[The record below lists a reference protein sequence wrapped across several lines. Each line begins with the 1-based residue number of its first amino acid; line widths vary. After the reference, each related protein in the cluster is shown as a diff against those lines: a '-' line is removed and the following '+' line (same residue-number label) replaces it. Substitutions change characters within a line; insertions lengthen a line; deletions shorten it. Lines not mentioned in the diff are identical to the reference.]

1 MAKIVIDAGHGLYTS
16 GKRCLKKLDPN
27 ETREWVLNNRVS
39 NELQRLL
46 ESAGH
51 EVIRVDDITG
61 NSDVTAATRVS
72 KANEW
77 NADFFISVHHNAGI
91 NGGTGGGTEVY
102 VARQASATSIKAQ
115 ISIYKYAVARANLKG
130 NRSDGTRAAN
140 FYVIRHTKM
149 PACLIEC
156 GFMDS
161 STDIK
166 YILSEEWSNK
176 MALGIAE
183 GICEIYGGSIDASI
197 PSEESDKPEKLN
209 EDGDWGKLTTRASQ
223 YVLDTGSDGIVS
235 GQKIGLKK
243 YLLTANTKSWEF
255 KETDCDCTG
264 SILIRAIQKLTGVP
278 DNEIDGQFGKNSI
291 KYMQRFLKKNGFY
304 TGLISGKLNKATT
317 IGWQKYINYYL

>member
-1 MAKIVIDAGHGLYTS
+1 MAKIAIDAGHGLYTS
-16 GKRCLKKLDPN
+16 GKRCLKKLDPK

-46 ESAGH
+46 ELAGH
-51 EVIRVDDITG
+51 EVLRVDDITG
-61 NSDVTAATRVS
+61 NSDVTLATRV
-72 KANEW
+72 KRANEW
-77 NADFFISVHHNAGI
+77 AADFFISVHHNAGI
-91 NGGTGGGTEVY
+91 RGGKGGGTEVY
-102 VARQASATSIKAQ
+102 VARQSSATSIKVQ
-115 ISIYKYAVARANLKG
+115 NSIYTYVVARANLKG
-130 NRSDGTRAAN
+130 NRSDGTRVAD
-140 FYVIRHTKM
+140 FYVIKYTKM

-161 STDIK
+161 ATDIK
-166 YILSEEWSNK
+166 YILNEEWSKK

-183 GICEIYGGSIDASI
+183 GICETYGGNVNVTV
-197 PSEESDKPEKLN
+197 PSKKLDKPEKIK

-255 KETDCDCTG
+255 KETKCTG
-264 SILIRAIQKLTGVP
+264 SALIEAIQELTGMP
-278 DNEIDGQFGKNSI
+278 EDEIDGQCGKNSI
-291 KYMQRFLKKNGFY
+291 KYIQRFLKNNGFY

-317 IGWQKYINYYL
+317 LGWQKYINYYL

>member
-1 MAKIVIDAGHGLYTS
+1 MSKIAIDAGHGLYTS
-16 GKRCLKKLDPN
+16 GKRCLKKLDPK

-39 NELQRLL
+39 NELQTLL

-51 EVIRVDDITG
+51 EVLRVDDTTG
-61 NSDVTAATRVS
+61 KIDVTLATRV
-72 KANEW
+72 KRANEW
-77 NADFFISVHHNAGI
+77 GADFFISVHHNAGI
-91 NGGTGGGTEVY
+91 NGGKGGGTEVY

-115 ISIYKYAVARANLKG
+115 NSIYKYTVARANLKG
-130 NRSDGTRAAN
+130 NRSDGTRVAD
-140 FYVIRHTKM
+140 FYVIKNTKM

-166 YILSEEWSNK
+166 YILDEEWSKK

-183 GICEIYGGSIDASI
+183 GICEIQGGTIKTVETSKKSN
-197 PSEESDKPEKLN
+197 KPEKLN

-235 GQKIGLKK
+235 GQKMTIKK

-255 KETDCDCTG
+255 KETKCNG
-264 SILIRAIQKLTGVP
+264 SVLIKAIQELVGMP
-278 DNEIDGQFGKNSI
+278 EDEIDGQCGKNSI
-291 KYMQRFLKKNGFY
+291 KYIQRFLKKNKFY

-317 IGWQKYINYYL
+317 LGWQKYINYYL